1 MPETIGQQLKKA
13 RLERGLTLDQTARV
27 LHIRPKYLEA
37 LEQDQRKELPSPV
50 QGKGFLR
57 MYAEYLELPVQ
68 TLLDAW
74 DGKPVL
80 IAPVSPPEAIVQ
92 PEEIPPA
99 EPPLP
104 TPPSPPLAAESFPKQ
119 IIELPHSP
127 NLTPFDPAS
136 QTVFIEI
143 GSQLSRQRQALGLS
157 LAEVERYIHVRLHY
171 LQALEEGQIDNLP
184 SPVQGRGMLSNYAR
198 FLNLDVDALLLQF
211 AEGLQS
217 NRVERVNAS
226 QPAKKAA
233 PRVVQSPKTPQN
245 GTRGLLSRDL
255 LLGSLVVAIILGFA
269 IWVAAQVDAFNN
281 RAGTPTPISI
291 ADFLLNNPTLAPIAT
306 GTSTQPALLSTLA
319 PGQVQTS
326 KPGSGNAQPATTLTI
341 PVSGTAPI
349 QVYVVARMRAYLRIT
364 VDGKVTFDG
373 RVVPGNAYTYAGDK
387 KIELLTGSAAA
398 LQVFY
403 NSKDLG
409 VLGVVGQVKAL
420 VFTKDGA
427 VTPTS
432 QFTATATRTS
442 QPSATLR
449 PSPTQPAATVTPLIP

>member
-13 RLERGLTLDQTARV
+13 RLERGLTLDQAARV

-37 LEQDQRKELPSPV
+37 LEQDQYKELPSPV

-57 MYAEYLELPVQ
+57 MYAEYLTLPIQ
-68 TLLDAW
+68 PLLDAW
-74 DGKPVL
+74 EGKPAQ
-80 IAPVSPPEAIVQ
+80 ISPITPPKAIVQ

-99 EPPLP
+99 ESPVSA
-104 TPPSPPLAAESFPKQ
+104 PPSLPIEAFPKQ
-119 IIELPHSP
+119 AIELPHSP
-127 NLTPFDPAS
+127 NPPPVDPTT

-143 GSQLSRQRQALGLS
+143 GDQLRRQRQALGLS

-171 LQALEEGQIDNLP
+171 LQALEEGQIENLP

-226 QPAKKAA
+226 QPVKKAT
-233 PRVVQSPKTPQN
+233 PRVVQQPKPPQN
-245 GTRGLLSRDL
+245 GARGLLSRDL

-281 RAGTPTPISI
+281 RAGIPTPISI
-291 ADFLLNNPTLAPIAT
+291 ADVVLNNPTHIPSVTA
-306 GTSTQPALLSTLA
+306 TSTQPALLSTLA

-326 KPGSGNAQPATTLTI
+326 KPGSGNIQPATTLTI

-349 QVYVVARMRAYLRIT
+349 QVYVIARMRAYLRIT
-364 VDGKVTFDG
+364 IDGKVTFDG
-373 RVVPGNAYTYAGDK
+373 RVVPGNAYTFAGDK

-449 PSPTQPAATVTPLIP
+449 PSPTQPAATVTPFIP

>member
-1 MPETIGQQLKKA
+1 MPETIGQQLKKT
-13 RLERGLTLDQTARV
+13 RLERGLTLDQAARV

-57 MYAEYLELPVQ
+57 MYAEYLELPAQ
-68 TLLDAW
+68 PLLDAW
-74 DGKPVL
+74 DGKPAQ
-80 IAPVSPPEAIVQ
+80 ISPVSSTEIPVQ
-92 PEEIPPA
+92 PEEIPPVEPPA
-99 EPPLP
+99 PIPPPLP
-104 TPPSPPLAAESFPKQ
+104 VESFPKQ
-119 IIELPHSP
+119 AIELPHSP
-127 NLTPFDPAS
+127 NPAPFNPAT

-198 FLNLDVDALLLQF
+198 FLNLDVEALLLQF

-217 NRVERVNAS
+217 NREERVNAS
-226 QPAKKAA
+226 QPVKKAS
-233 PRVVQSPKTPQN
+233 PRIVQPPKPAQN
-245 GTRGLLSRDL
+245 SARGLLSRDL

-269 IWVAAQVDAFNN
+269 IWVAAQVDTFNN

-291 ADFLLNNPTLAPIAT
+291 ADVLLNNPTLIPT
-306 GTSTQPALLSTLA
+306 TTSTSTQPALLSTLA
-319 PGQVQTS
+319 PDQVQTS

-364 VDGKVTFDG
+364 ADGKVVFDG
-373 RVVPGNAYTYAGDK
+373 RVIPGNAYTFVGDK

-449 PSPTQPAATVTPLIP
+449 PSPTQPAATVTPFIP